1 MKRTARAAIGLTA
14 LATFAISACGSDSKP
29 TTTTPT
35 TVVAGATTV
44 PVAPAGSEA
53 PAASDAPMGST
64 APASGGSDAPA
75 SAAGD
80 ITIKDF
86 KFSIPSGLKAGEKVM
101 ITNDDKAN
109 HTFTD
114 KGGKFDV
121 KVDAGKTVE
130 FTVPAAGT
138 YSIICTIH
146 PSMSGEM
153 TVA

>member
-1 MKRTARAAIGLTA
+1 MKRTARAALGLTA
-14 LATFAISACGSDSKP
+14 IATFAISACGSDSKP
-29 TTTTPT
+29 DTTTGPVSTEAP
-35 TVVAGATTV
+35 AGSTA
-44 PVAPAGSEA
+44 PAGSAAPAASDAPAGSEA
-53 PAASDAPMGST
+53 PAGSQ
-64 APASGGSDAPA
+64 APAGA
-75 SAAGD
+75 AAGT

-86 KFSIPSGLKAGEKVM
+86 KFDIPSGLKAGDTVM
-101 ITNDDKAN
+101 ITNADKAN

-114 KGGKFDV
+114 KDGKFDV
-121 KVDAGKTVE
+121 KVDAGKSVE